1 MKCPDIKSP
10 EVERQLCD
18 LLYYPGECSVMRNHM
33 YQRWLLESEEVRK
46 LEGKDTDL
54 VVKKRAKK

>member
-1 MKCPDIKSP
+1 MNCPDIKSP

-18 LLYYPGECSVMRNHM
+18 LLYYPGKCSLMCNRM

-46 LEGKDTDL
+46 LEGKETEND
-54 VVKKRAKK
+54 K